1 MPKIFVYGTLR
12 DGESNHHFLQSASCL
27 LKQAWVHGE
36 LFDTDCGY
44 PVMKSH
50 DIEKVIGEVYE
61 VSSSV
66 LASINEL
73 EGYQMNGTNNLYERI
88 TLDVY
93 NDKGESIKAITYIN
107 GRSLSKAT
115 NKIAFGD
122 WKVYNYLQKDKL
134 LYYAYGSCMD
144 DERFKKANVDHYFL
158 DVKGMGLLEEHGL
171 RFSHST
177 ADGGKADIVEAEH
190 EHVEGKVYQV
200 SNQAI
205 DYLYKREGVFTNSYR
220 PAVVTVTIDGHR
232 TEVLT
237 FIVIDKNPE
246 TPPSIL
252 YKTEIIRGGTGF
264 LGKGYLEN
272 ITSRMNKLCIER

>member
-12 DGESNHHFLQSASCL
+12 DGESNHHFLQNASCL

-66 LASINEL
+66 LVSIDEL

-107 GRSLSKAT
+107 GRSSFKAT

-158 DVKGMGLLEEHGL
+158 DLKGMGLLEEHGL

-200 SNQAI
+200 PNQAI

-220 PAVVTVTIDGHR
+220 PAVVTVIIDGHR

-246 TPPSIL
+246 TPPSVL
-252 YKTEIIRGGTGF
+252 YKTEILRGGTGI
-264 LGKGYLEN
+264 LGKDYLEN
-272 ITSRMNKLCIER
+272 ITSRMNKLCVER